1 MSEHLH
7 HKLAVLQQNLLHGK
21 LPRSLP
27 WNDAL
32 ELIGHLGQVLP
43 HGSGDEFA
51 FVVGAHRELFKR
63 PHDAELGIEEV
74 SRLRRFLKLSAA
86 NSPAGEADPPS
97 RMVVVIDHHAA
108 HIFRAPSESSSKNGH
123 AQDDLT
129 IKPYDPHHYHHHLVH
144 RREAHYRG
152 DRVPEE
158 NLFYDEVADELVA
171 ADEIVLIGHATGKSS
186 AVDVLVE
193 YLRKHKPEIS
203 RHVVATENA
212 DLSAL
217 SDPEVEAIAKRHI
230 KSQSGP

>member
-1 MSEHLH
+1 VSEHLH

-63 PHDAELGIEEV
+63 PHDAELGVEEV

-86 NSPAGEADPPS
+86 NPPAGAAGSPS

-108 HIFRAPSESSSKNGH
+108 HVFRALSESR
-123 AQDDLT
+123 AQDAVT
-129 IKPYDPHHYHHHLVH
+129 VEPYDPHHYHHHLVH

-152 DRVPEE
+152 DRVPED
-158 NLFYDEVADELVA
+158 NSFYEEVANELVA

-203 RHVVATENA
+203 RHVIATENA

-217 SDPEVEAIAKRHI
+217 SDPEVEALAKRHMTPR
-230 KSQSGP
+230 SGP

>member
-7 HKLAVLQQNLLHGK
+7 HRLAVLRQNLLHGK

-32 ELIGHLGQVLP
+32 ELVGHLGQVLP

-51 FVVGAHRELFKR
+51 FVVGTHRELFKR

-86 NSPAGEADPPS
+86 NSPAGAAGPPS

-108 HIFRAPSESSSKNGH
+108 HIFRDLPESG
-123 AQDDLT
+123 AQDEVT
-129 IKPYDPHHYHHHLVH
+129 IEPYDPHHYHHHLVH

-152 DRVPEE
+152 DRVPED
-158 NLFYDEVADELVA
+158 NSFYEEVASELVA
-171 ADEIVLIGHATGKSS
+171 AHEIVLIGHATGKSS
-186 AVDVLVE
+186 AVDALVE
-193 YLRKHKPEIS
+193 YLRKHKSEVS
-203 RHVVATENA
+203 RHVIATENA

-217 SDPEVEAIAKRHI
+217 SDPEVEAIAKRHM
-230 KSQSGP
+230 KSRSDT